1 MKEKERFQLKLCHN
15 NNYYFGMLE
24 NLGVPHSEKIRQL
37 KEQLH
42 HLEEEEE
49 ENEKDNEKYHN
60 EYEELLAK
68 QPILIHRAITD
79 MLNLKMDTIRQ
90 TSVEN
95 IPAIL
100 KYFDG
105 KSPTQKKQ
113 NLIRFLMECPA
124 YKTTDIKLMQHRL
137 ERLRRAAQ
145 AAQDVGMDED
155 GFFSFIKSRGF
166 LIE

>member
-1 MKEKERFQLKLCHN
+1 MQ
-15 NNYYFGMLE
+15 E

-37 KEQLH
+37 KEQLL

-68 QPILIHRAITD
+68 QPVLIHRVVTD

-113 NLIRFLMECPA
+113 NLIRFLVECPT
-124 YKTTDIKLMQHRL
+124 YKTTDIKLMQQRL
-137 ERLRRAAQ
+137 EKLRRAAQ
-145 AAQDVGMDED
+145 YSQDVGMDED
-155 GFFSFIKSRGF
+155 GFFSLIKSKGF
-166 LIE
+166 LI

>member
-1 MKEKERFQLKLCHN
+1 MQ
-15 NNYYFGMLE
+15 E

-68 QPILIHRAITD
+68 QPVLIHRVVTD
-79 MLNLKMDTIRQ
+79 ILNLKMDTIRQ

-113 NLIRFLMECPA
+113 NLIRFLVECPT
-124 YKTTDIKLMQHRL
+124 YTTTDIKLMQQRL
-137 ERLRRAAQ
+137 DRLRRAAQ
-145 AAQDVGMDED
+145 YSQDVGMDED
-155 GFFSFIKSRGF
+155 GFFSLIKSKGF
-166 LIE
+166 LI